1 MGAWGYFTP
10 EQQAKMMKKM
20 EQYTPEQ
27 LTSLRKEA
35 NELIKSLRQ
44 GFEQG
49 VSPEND
55 EIVALAKRLEEG
67 QSLFNIND
75 PGVEKAIERF
85 HSENPTEKDHGID
98 LELYRY
104 IQVAKSHM

>member
-1 MGAWGYFTP
+1 MGAWVYFTP
-10 EQQAKMMKKM
+10 EQQTEMMKKM

-35 NELIKSLRQ
+35 NELIKRLRQ

-49 VSPEND
+49 IPPENE
-55 EIVALAKRLEEG
+55 EIVALAKRFKEG

-75 PGVEKAIERF
+75 PKVEQAIERF
-85 HSENPTEKDHGID
+85 HTENPTEMDHGVD

-104 IQVAKSHM
+104 IQEAKSHT